1 MKKKIFSP
9 LLIICFNRPLKVKNL
24 IKIISQNSKSF
35 NKVYFKIDGP
45 KNTQDKIKINQ
56 IISQIINLKKKYF
69 KVFMKIEKKNQGLQ
83 KNIISGINW
92 AFKKNKELII
102 LEDDNIPS
110 PSFFNFCN
118 KMLSLYRNNKNI
130 MHISGTSFLKNRK
143 IDDYYFSK
151 ILDCVGWATW
161 KSSWNKLIKNLILM
175 MYWIKNSL
183 KTTLIQMKKNYGS
196 HIIYSGK

>member
-1 MKKKIFSP
+1 MKKKNFSP

-56 IISQIINLKKKYF
+56 IISQIINLKKKKYF

-83 KNIISGINW
+83 KNIISGIDW

-110 PSFFNFCN
+110 PSF
-118 KMLSLYRNNKNI
+118 LSFVINAR
-130 MHISGTSFLKNRK
+130 F
-143 IDDYYFSK
+143 
-151 ILDCVGWATW
+151 V
-161 KSSWNKLIKNLILM
+161 
-175 MYWIKNSL
+175 
-183 KTTLIQMKKNYGS
+183 
-196 HIIYSGK
+196 